1 MLHSFVL
8 NYVTFAQVLFKKT
21 FRAGEKVEK
30 AHIENRRM
38 QYLYASG
45 EAHVFMDNG
54 TYEQIEL
61 GEKQIERELKF

>member
-1 MLHSFVL
+1 
-8 NYVTFAQVLFKKT
+8 
-21 FRAGEKVEK
+21 
-30 AHIENRRM
+30 M

-61 GEKQIERELKF
+61 GEKQIERELKFLKRKHGSSNHDLPRRSTWC

>member
-1 MLHSFVL
+1 
-8 NYVTFAQVLFKKT
+8 
-21 FRAGEKVEK
+21 
-30 AHIENRRM
+30 M

-61 GEKQIERELKF
+61 GEKQIERELKFLKETWKYLL